1 MKLKDMIG
9 VVFRKDEIVNIWEEI
24 IRNYNREW
32 WGKWDTRKVFRQRM
46 YYLSFL
52 GQRFNFEISE
62 LFEYKSTKVIGGKKR
77 MANHYEGIAG
87 KVREELA
94 LDEVNE
100 EPEEFNDYM
109 SIATMIIAK
118 HILECAKDLEDIG
131 FNLEY
136 TEY

>member
-1 MKLKDMIG
+1 
-9 VVFRKDEIVNIWEEI
+9 
-24 IRNYNREW
+24 
-32 WGKWDTRKVFRQRM
+32 
-46 YYLSFL
+46 
-52 GQRFNFEISE
+52 
-62 LFEYKSTKVIGGKKR
+62 

-109 SIATMIIAK
+109 IIAK

>member
-1 MKLKDMIG
+1 M
-9 VVFRKDEIVNIWEEI
+9 E
-24 IRNYNREW
+24 
-32 WGKWDTRKVFRQRM
+32 Q
-46 YYLSFL
+46 
-52 GQRFNFEISE
+52 
-62 LFEYKSTKVIGGKKR
+62 KR

-109 SIATMIIAK
+109 SIATMIMAK

-131 FNLEY
+131 FNR
-136 TEY
+136 

>member
-1 MKLKDMIG
+1 
-9 VVFRKDEIVNIWEEI
+9 
-24 IRNYNREW
+24 
-32 WGKWDTRKVFRQRM
+32 
-46 YYLSFL
+46 
-52 GQRFNFEISE
+52 
-62 LFEYKSTKVIGGKKR
+62 

-136 TEY
+136 MSTARLFAYLRHCNILGVIFLG